1 AILGFNAGG
10 SLSPVNQDSLTGLA
24 LGVRGPTIPNSQQLI
39 GLSIPAFGVTL
50 NAIATSGDANVL
62 ATPHIIATDNVAA
75 EINVG
80 ENIPL
85 QTNVGGFSGGL
96 PGLPGAAGGA
106 AGLAGLAGLGFGGG
120 FSAPRQDVGTK
131 IKVVPHINDSDEV
144 RLELT
149 EEISE
154 RGAASGALGAVS
166 ITKRNAQTTV
176 VVHDQQTVVIGGLMR
191 DAVTRSDRKVPILGD
206 IPVLG
211 FLFRSSEKATRKTNL
226 LLILTPYVIRDQND
240 LRTVFERK
248 MQERQ
253 EFLDRYFVFSDQ
265 QRYEAPRDYARSN
278 GLVED
283 IRQSFRGLTDR
294 QRLEEETRP
303 RAL

>member
-1 AILGFNAGG
+1 TSSLRDYGALRAVIDRLDMPRRQVFIEAVILDLSIDHSNQLGLSYHAGDSTPLLG
-10 SLSPVNQDSLTGLA
+10 AEQPSLIYGGLNPLTSILLPPPDTLQGLA
-24 LGVRGPTIPNSQQLI
+24 LGVRGPDI
-39 GLSIPAFGVTL
+39 GGTTNLLGTGISIPAFGVVL
-50 NAIATSGDANVL
+50 NALATSGDANVL

-85 QTNVGGFSGGL
+85 QTNVGGGLTSL
-96 PGLPGAAGGA
+96 PGLGTAGAQGAAA
-106 AGLAGLAGLGFGGG
+106 ALPALTGFGLGGG

-154 RGAASGALGAVS
+154 RGASSGALGAVS

-191 DAVTRSDRKVPILGD
+191 DAVTR
-206 IPVLG
+206 
-211 FLFRSSEKATRKTNL
+211 
-226 LLILTPYVIRDQND
+226 
-240 LRTVFERK
+240 
-248 MQERQ
+248 
-253 EFLDRYFVFSDQ
+253 
-265 QRYEAPRDYARSN
+265 
-278 GLVED
+278 
-283 IRQSFRGLTDR
+283 
-294 QRLEEETRP
+294 
-303 RAL
+303 